1 MATAKVNEELIQRV
15 VNRLVAEYAPQ
26 QVILFGSYAYGMP
39 DEDSDIDL
47 LIVKETEE
55 PFMKRVSE
63 ARRAAEGTH
72 TGIPVDFFVLTP
84 DEMNSRLWKGDHFI
98 EDIVE
103 NGLALYGEA
112 SWKKEGVL
120 MTGGESS
127 YPMDW
132 LIIAERD
139 LHRVGV
145 LLASEDSEGADF
157 HLQQALEKALKAFL
171 IYSGWRL
178 QRTHN
183 LVSLLD
189 FALAYDPGLEEF
201 RPLCKEVSE
210 YYFAERYPGIGHAG
224 PGMVEVRDNLA
235 KAREIVVKI
244 RADITG

>member
-1 MATAKVNEELIQRV
+1 MTTAKVSEELIQRV
-15 VNRLVAEYAPQ
+15 VNKLVAEYAPQ

-47 LIVKETEE
+47 LIVKETED
-55 PFMKRVSE
+55 PFIKRVSE
-63 ARRAAEGTH
+63 ARRAAKGAH
-72 TGIPVDFFVLTP
+72 TGISIDFFVLTP

-98 EDIVE
+98 EEILE
-103 NGLALYGEA
+103 KGRALYGEA
-112 SWKKEGVL
+112 SWKKDSVL

-145 LLASEDSEGADF
+145 LLASEDPEGAGF

-189 FALAYDPGLEEF
+189 FVLAYGPGLEEF
-201 RPLCKEVSE
+201 RPLFKEVND
-210 YYFAERYPGIGHAG
+210 YYFAERYLGTGRTG

-235 KAREIVVKI
+235 ASQELMAKLRVA
-244 RADITG
+244 ITG

>member
-63 ARRAAEGTH
+63 A
-72 TGIPVDFFVLTP
+72 
-84 DEMNSRLWKGDHFI
+84 
-98 EDIVE
+98 
-103 NGLALYGEA
+103 

-132 LIIAERD
+132 LIIAEQD

-145 LLASEDSEGADF
+145 LLASEDSEGAGF

-235 KAREIVVKI
+235 KAQVIVVKI

>member
-1 MATAKVNEELIQRV
+1 MATAKVNEEIIQRV

-26 QVILFGSYAYGMP
+26 QVILFGSYAYGVP
-39 DEDSDIDL
+39 DDDSDIDL
-47 LIVKETEE
+47 LIVKETED
-55 PFMKRVSE
+55 PFMKRVTE
-63 ARRAAEGTH
+63 ARRVAEGTH
-72 TGIPVDFFVLTP
+72 PGIPVDFFVLTP
-84 DEMNSRLWKGDHFI
+84 DEMNRRLWKGDHFI

-103 NGLALYGEA
+103 NGRALYGEA
-112 SWKKEGVL
+112 SWKKEAVL

-132 LIIAERD
+132 LTIAERD
-139 LHRVGV
+139 LHRVDV
-145 LLASEDSEGADF
+145 LLASEDPEGAGF

-189 FALAYDPGLEEF
+189 SALAYGPGLEEF
-201 RPLCKEVSE
+201 RLLCKEVSD
-210 YYFAERYPGIGHAG
+210 YYLAERYPGAGHTG

-235 KAREIVVKI
+235 KAQEMMLKI
-244 RADITG
+244 RAAIAG

>member
-1 MATAKVNEELIQRV
+1 MVTPKVNEELIQRV

-26 QVILFGSYAYGMP
+26 QVILFGSHAYGTP

-55 PFMKRVSE
+55 PFIKRVSE

-84 DEMNSRLWKGDHFI
+84 DEINSRLLKRDHFI

-103 NGLALYGEA
+103 KGRALYGEA
-112 SWKKEGVL
+112 PWKKEAVL

-132 LIIAERD
+132 LTIAERD

-145 LLASEDSEGADF
+145 LLASEDPEGAGF

-189 FALAYDPGLEEF
+189 SALAYDPGLEEF
-201 RPLCKEVSE
+201 RPLCKEVSD
-210 YYFAERYPGIGHAG
+210 YYLAERYPGAGRTG
-224 PGMVEVRDNLA
+224 PGMVEVGDNLA
-235 KAREIVVKI
+235 KAREMVLKI
-244 RADITG
+244 RVAITG